1 MAQFRFQYQTVL
13 RQREMVEEQAQRR
26 LAQVL
31 RQRMILRDQLTKMQQ
46 TTTTSKQQLRD
57 SLQGRVNL
65 DSISTFA
72 RYSGQV
78 MVRAQQIVRELAGLE
93 QRIGVAQ
100 AELLAATRA
109 RKALEL
115 LQERQRERWR
125 RQEELR
131 ETAELDDLAQQAFL
145 RQRAMELEV

>member
-31 RQRMILRDQLTKMQQ
+31 RQRMILRDQLTQMQQ
-46 TTTTSKQQLRD
+46 TTTASKQQLRD

-78 MVRAQQIVRELAGLE
+78 TVRAQQIVRELAGLE
-93 QRIGVAQ
+93 QRISVAQ

-115 LQERQRERWR
+115 LQERQRQRWLR
-125 RQEELR
+125 RAALR
-131 ETAELDDLAQQAFL
+131 ETAELDDLAQQAFI
-145 RQRAMELEV
+145 RQQAQELEV